1 MLWNYLKHAVRNL
14 YKQGLR
20 TLINILGLGFG
31 IAVCILIYMF
41 TTMELSFNQFHENK
55 DQIYRVY
62 NSLARAD
69 GDRGISPFQP
79 YELAKAIT
87 EGVAAVEKSC
97 GLRSNPAWIGEG
109 DKLFNEPIG
118 FTDSTYLEIFTFPVI
133 AGDKINP
140 LSEPQSVV
148 LTRTVAMKFFGDSI
162 EDLDQ
167 IIGESIGFPQPPP
180 NQYTIT
186 AVLEDPPVNNSFRW
200 TVLIPYQNAQYY
212 PQCNDPWGNTSVY
225 VLLNNQSDPDDVEES
240 LQSLVEEH
248 HGERIGQMVHFGSL
262 ADVEDN
268 FRYCLQPLPEL
279 YLNSNGFG
287 GCYEVLSNVRIIKI
301 LSSIA
306 VLILLIACFNYVM
319 LTIGAS
325 MNRMR
330 DLGMMNVIG
339 ARKGQ
344 ILRHFISESL
354 MLTLVALFLGIIL
367 AEQLLPLFNNLAEE
381 DLTFTLYDRWENFIF
396 LLFVLVF
403 IVFSTSLYVGIFLL
417 RKNQPVKF
425 LRKELLSM
433 KRHRFARY
441 FVIIQYLITIILM
454 ICSGV
459 IVKQLHYMVDQDVG
473 FEKENVVVL
482 PVDFPLQKVMTL
494 KDKLLQQSHIK
505 DVSMSDRNFVSG
517 SSSTS
522 EKNARGEIVTIRFLR
537 IDHDYLETFGLTLL
551 EGRNFKANEPIE
563 NNFNVIVN
571 ETFARQ
577 YKLDSPVGETITI
590 KSFND
595 VKVTIIGVVKDFHFD
610 SMRDQIESV
619 MLIIFPYNSI
629 WSVFVRTDNTDTQ
642 AALKQI
648 ETSWNE
654 IVPEYT
660 FDYHFLADMLE
671 EQYNNEDRW
680 SRITAYSAGIAIF
693 LSCLGLLGISGLLVA
708 RRVKE
713 VGIRKANGA
722 SIAKVLIL
730 LNGDILKWV
739 LVSFILACPI
749 AWFIMNRWLQD
760 FAFRTSISWWIYAL
774 AGLAAL
780 LIAFLTITWQ
790 TYRAAS
796 KNPVNALR
804 YE

>member
-1 MLWNYLKHAVRNL
+1 MLWNYLKLAVRNL
-14 YKQGLR
+14 YKQGLQ

-31 IAVCILIYMF
+31 IAVCILIFLF

-55 DQIYRVY
+55 EQIYRVY
-62 NSLARAD
+62 NRLVRAN
-69 GDRGISPFQP
+69 GESGISPFQP
-79 YELAKAIT
+79 YELARAIDD
-87 EGVAAVEKSC
+87 GVAAVEKSC

-109 DKLFNEPIG
+109 DKLFNEQIG
-118 FTDSTYLEIFTFPVI
+118 FTDSTFLEMFTFPVV
-133 AGDKINP
+133 AGDPVNP

-148 LTRTVAMKFFGDSI
+148 LTRSVAMKFYGDSI
-162 EDLDQ
+162 DDLDQ
-167 IIGESIGFPQPPP
+167 VIGKTIGFPQTPP
-180 NQYTIT
+180 NQFTIT

-212 PQCNDPWGNTSVY
+212 PQCNDPWGNTSIY
-225 VLLNNQSDPDDVEES
+225 VLLNPQSDPVEVEET
-240 LQSLVEEH
+240 LQSLKEEH

-268 FRYCLQPLPEL
+268 FRYCLQPLPDL
-279 YLNSNGFG
+279 YLNSDGFG
-287 GCYEVLSNVRIIKI
+287 GCYETISNMKIIYI

-306 VLILLIACFNYVM
+306 LLILLIACFNYVM
-319 LTIGAS
+319 LTIGSS
-325 MNRMR
+325 MNRLR

-339 ARKGQ
+339 ARRGQ

-354 MLTLVALFLGIIL
+354 ILTLIALFLGIIL

-396 LLFVLVF
+396 LFVIMAF
-403 IVFSTSLYVGIFLL
+403 IVFSTGLYVGIFLL

-425 LRKELLSM
+425 LQKELLSV

-441 FVIIQYLITIILM
+441 FVILQYLITIILM

-459 IVKQLHYMVDQDVG
+459 IIKQLHYMMDQDVG
-473 FEKENVVVL
+473 FEKEDLVVL
-482 PVDFPLQKVMTL
+482 PVDFPLTKVMTL
-494 KDKLLQQSHIK
+494 KDELLQQSHIL

-517 SSSTS
+517 SSSTG
-522 EKNARGEIVTIRFLR
+522 EKNAQGEIVTIRLLR
-537 IDHDYLETFGLTLL
+537 IDHDYLGTFGLKLL
-551 EGRNFKANEPIE
+551 DGRNFTANEPIE

-577 YKLDSPVGETITI
+577 FNLDSPVGEVITITT
-590 KSFND
+590 FDN
-595 VKVTIIGVVKDFHFD
+595 VKVTIVGVVKDFHFD
-610 SMRDQIESV
+610 SMHDEIQSV
-619 MLIIFPYNSI
+619 MLIVYPFNSI
-629 WSVFVRTDNTDTQ
+629 WSVFCKIDNTDIQ
-642 AALKQI
+642 AAMRQI
-648 ETSWNE
+648 ETAWNE
-654 IVPEYT
+654 VVPEYT
-660 FDYHFLADMLE
+660 FDYHFLSDMLKD
-671 EQYNNEDRW
+671 QYNNEGRW
-680 SRITAYSAGIAIF
+680 SKITAYAAGIAIF

-708 RRVKE
+708 RRFKE

-722 SIAKVLIL
+722 SVAKILIL

-739 LVSFILACPI
+739 LVSFVLACPI
-749 AWFIMNRWLQD
+749 AWYIMNHWLQD
-760 FAFRTSISWWIYAL
+760 FAVRTNISWWIYAL
-774 AGLAAL
+774 SGLAA
-780 LIAFLTITWQ
+780 IAISLLTITWQ